1 MEETNLSPNQDKSL
15 QVSQLNLE
23 AVISR
28 LPKTLQD
35 CVTEFKTEE
44 QRLIAT
50 YAVTVLAGSL
60 MPEVCIRYANK
71 IEHPCL
77 MLLIS
82 MPPASGKGGLNLMY
96 KLVEEVNSKMR
107 SKNEDALGA
116 YLRELKAIEEL
127 KDKSIPLP
135 KPPKQ
140 PLHLIPGNTTSSKMN
155 EQLAENDG
163 IIASL
168 IMETETDGLTMMLSN
183 KMGEANSILF
193 RKAFHHEYESQLR
206 KRKGEHLVI
215 SRPKLVIIVS
225 GTPSHIK
232 GLFRGNE
239 DGLFSRFMIV
249 TGNSP
254 LVWEDVRPTPGKR
267 SLDEI
272 FEGLSKNFT
281 ALYDHFK
288 DQKLEVQFQPY
299 QWDKIN
305 SIGEDYLIHAVEEAG
320 EYASS
325 VAKRHANMLCRI
337 ATILTAVRHYESK
350 SSAEVLYCNGADFET
365 ALWLVNRS
373 FQNSLEVFKTL
384 EGKKSKG
391 PSKKDAFLNAMP
403 ETFVLSEVVKIYEDL
418 GIKKRSANR
427 YVQQLMNEGL
437 LKCLSFAVYRKVPP
451 AKN

>member
-1 MEETNLSPNQDKSL
+1 MEEQDKSL
-15 QVSQLNLE
+15 QVSQLSLE
-23 AVISR
+23 IVISR
-28 LPKTLQD
+28 LPKTLKD
-35 CVTEFKTEE
+35 CVVEFKTEE

-50 YAVTVLAGSL
+50 YAVTALTGSL
-60 MPEVCIRYANK
+60 MPEVFIRYANK

-96 KLVEEVNSKMR
+96 KLVEEINSDMR
-107 SKNEDALGA
+107 VENEKAMNA
-116 YLRELKAIEEL
+116 YIREVKAIEEL

-163 IIASL
+163 LIASL

-254 LVWEDVRPTPGKR
+254 LVWEDVRPTPGKQ
-267 SLDEI
+267 SLDEV
-272 FEGLSKNFT
+272 FAELGKNFT
-281 ALYDHFK
+281 ALFDHFK
-288 DQKLEVQFQPY
+288 DQKLEVQFSSY

-305 SIGEDYLIHAVEEAG
+305 SVGEDYMIHSVEEAG
-320 EYASS
+320 DYASS
-325 VAKRHANMLCRI
+325 IGKRHANMLCRL
-337 ATILTAVRHYESK
+337 AAILTAVRHYESK
-350 SSAEVLYCNGADFET
+350 SASEVLYCNGADFET
-365 ALWLVNRS
+365 ALWMVDQSAKNA
-373 FQNSLEVFKTL
+373 LEVFKQL
-384 EGKKSKG
+384 EGKYKKG
-391 PSKKDAFLNAMP
+391 NSKKEAFYKAMP
-403 ETFVLSEVVKIYEDL
+403 ETFVLSEVTNLYDEL
-418 GIKKRSANR
+418 NIKRRTVNR

-437 LKCLSFAVYRKVPP
+437 LECLSYAVYRKVPP
-451 AKN
+451 KK

>member
-1 MEETNLSPNQDKSL
+1 MEETNLNPYQDKSL
-15 QVSQLNLE
+15 QVSQLSLE
-23 AVISR
+23 VVISR

-50 YAVTVLAGSL
+50 YAVTALTGSL
-60 MPEVCIRYANK
+60 MPEVFVKYMEK

-107 SKNEDALGA
+107 SENEEALGA
-116 YLRELKAIEEL
+116 YLREVKAVEEL

-163 IIASL
+163 LIASL
-168 IMETETDGLTMMLSN
+168 IMETETDGLSMMLSN

-193 RKAFHHEYESQLR
+193 RKAFHHEFESQLR

-232 GLFRGNE
+232 GLFKGNE

-254 LVWEDVRPTPGKR
+254 LVWQSVRPTPGKR
-267 SLDEI
+267 SLDEV
-272 FEGLSKNFT
+272 FTELGKNFT
-281 ALYDHFK
+281 ALFEHFK
-288 DQKLEVQFQPY
+288 DRRLEVQFQTY
-299 QWDKIN
+299 QWDKID
-305 SIGEDYLIHAVEEAG
+305 SVGEDYMLHSVEEAG

-325 VAKRHANMLCRI
+325 IAKRHANMLCRI
-337 ATILTAVRHYESK
+337 AAILTAVRHFESK
-350 SSAEVLYCNGADFET
+350 STSEVLYCNGADFET
-365 ALWLVNRS
+365 ALWLIDQSAKNA
-373 FQNSLEVFKTL
+373 LEVFKHLGNYT
-384 EGKKSKG
+384 KG
-391 PSKKDAFLNAMP
+391 VSKKDAFFKAMP
-403 ETFVLSEVVKIYEDL
+403 ETFVLSEMGKLFDEL
-418 GIKKRSANR
+418 KIKKRTANR
-427 YVQQLMNEGL
+427 YVQQLMKEGL
-437 LKCLSFAVYRKVPP
+437 LECLSYAVYRKVPP
-451 AKN
+451 KN

>member
-1 MEETNLSPNQDKSL
+1 MEEQDKSL
-15 QVSQLNLE
+15 QVSQLSLE
-23 AVISR
+23 IVISR
-28 LPKTLQD
+28 LPKTLKD
-35 CVTEFKTEE
+35 CVVEFKTEE

-50 YAVTVLAGSL
+50 YAVTALTGSL

-96 KLVEEVNSKMR
+96 KLVEEINSDMR
-107 SKNEDALGA
+107 AENEKAMNA
-116 YLRELKAIEEL
+116 YIREVKAIEEL

-140 PLHLIPGNTTSSKMN
+140 PLHLIPGNTTSSKLN

-163 IIASL
+163 LIASL
-168 IMETETDGLTMMLSN
+168 IMETETDGLTLMLAN

-193 RKAFHHEYESQLR
+193 RKAFHHETESQLR

-232 GLFRGNE
+232 GLFKGNE

-254 LVWEDVRPTPGKR
+254 MIWEDVRPEEGKK

-272 FEGLSKNFT
+272 FAGLAKQFT
-281 ALYDHFK
+281 ALFNHFK
-288 DQKLEVQFQPY
+288 GRKLEVQFLPY

-305 SIGEDYLIHAVEEAG
+305 SLGEDYMIHSVEQAG

-325 VAKRHANMLCRI
+325 IGKRHANMLCRI
-337 ATILTAVRHYESK
+337 AAILTAVRHFERKASE
-350 SSAEVLYCNGADFET
+350 EVVFCNGADFET
-365 ALWLVNRS
+365 AVWLIDQSAR
-373 FQNSLEVFKTL
+373 NSLEVFKMLGGNKTKVNSRK
-384 EGKKSKG
+384 E
-391 PSKKDAFLNAMP
+391 AFLNTMP
-403 ETFVLSEVVKIYEDL
+403 DTFVLSEVGHIYDKL
-418 GIKKRSANR
+418 NIKKRSANR
-427 YVQQLMNEGL
+427 YVEQLIKEGL
-437 LKCLSFAVYRKVPP
+437 LETVSFAVYRKVSP
-451 AKN
+451 KN

>member
-1 MEETNLSPNQDKSL
+1 MKEQDKSL
-15 QVSQLNLE
+15 QVSQLSLE
-23 AVISR
+23 IVISR
-28 LPKTLQD
+28 LPKTLKD

-50 YAVTVLAGSL
+50 YAVTALSGSL
-60 MPEVCIRYANK
+60 MPDVCVRYADK

-77 MLLIS
+77 YLLIS

-96 KLVEEVNSKMR
+96 KLVEEINSKMR
-107 SKNEDALGA
+107 VENEKAMGA
-116 YLRELKAIEEL
+116 YLREVKAIEEL

-163 IIASL
+163 LIASL
-168 IMETETDGLTMMLSN
+168 IMETETDGLSMMLSN

-254 LVWEDVRPTPGKR
+254 LVWESVRPTPGKQ

-272 FEGLSKNFT
+272 FAGLSKNFT
-281 ALYDHFK
+281 ALFEHFK
-288 DQKLEVQFQPY
+288 DRKLEVQFQTY
-299 QWDKIN
+299 QWDKID
-305 SIGEDYLIHAVEEAG
+305 SIGEDYMIHSVEEAG
-320 EYASS
+320 DYASS
-325 VAKRHANMLCRI
+325 IGKRHANMFCRL
-337 ATILTAVRHYESK
+337 AAILTAVRHFESK
-350 SSAEVLYCNGADFET
+350 STSEVLYCNGADFET
-365 ALWLVNRS
+365 ALWLVDQS
-373 FQNSLEVFKTL
+373 AMNSLEVFKTL
-384 EGKKSKG
+384 EGKKSKCN
-391 PSKKDAFLNAMP
+391 SKREAFLNAMP
-403 ETFVLSEVVKIYEDL
+403 ETFVLSEVEHIYDKL
-418 GIKKRSANR
+418 NIKKRSASR
-427 YVQQLMNEGL
+427 YVEQLLEGGL
-437 LKCLSFAVYRKVPP
+437 LEIVSYAVYRKIPP
-451 AKN
+451 KN

>member
-1 MEETNLSPNQDKSL
+1 MEEQDKSL
-15 QVSQLNLE
+15 QVSQLSLE
-23 AVISR
+23 TVITR
-28 LPKTLQD
+28 LPKTLQE

-50 YAVTVLAGSL
+50 YAVTALTGSL
-60 MPEVCIRYANK
+60 MPEVFVQYMDK

-107 SKNEDALGA
+107 SENEEATRK
-116 YLRELKAIEEL
+116 YLRDVKEIEEL

-135 KPPKQ
+135 IRPKQ
-140 PLHLIPGNTTSSKMN
+140 PLHLIPGNTTSSKLN

-163 IIASL
+163 LIASL
-168 IMETETDGLTMMLSN
+168 IMETETDGLSMMLSN

-193 RKAFHHEYESQLR
+193 RKAFHHEFESQLR
-206 KRKGEHLVI
+206 KRKGEHIVI

-232 GLFRGNE
+232 GLFKGNE

-254 LVWEDVRPTPGKR
+254 LVWQSVRPTPGKR
-267 SLDEI
+267 SLDEV
-272 FEGLSKNFT
+272 FTELGKNFK
-281 ALYDHFK
+281 AIFDHFK
-288 DQKLEVQFQPY
+288 DRKLEVQFQTY
-299 QWDKIN
+299 QWDKID
-305 SIGEDYLIHAVEEAG
+305 SVGEDYLIHSVEEAG

-337 ATILTAVRHYESK
+337 ATILTAVRHFESK
-350 SSAEVLYCNGADFET
+350 STSEVLYCNGADFET
-365 ALWLVNRS
+365 ALWLVDQS

-391 PSKKDAFLNAMP
+391 SSKKGAFFNAMP
-403 ETFVLSEVVKIYEDL
+403 ETFVLSEVANIYENL
-418 GIKKRSANR
+418 GVKKRSANR
-427 YVQQLMNEGL
+427 YVQQLIKEGL
-437 LKCLSFAVYRKVPP
+437 LECLTYPVYRKVSP
-451 AKN
+451 KN

>member
-1 MEETNLSPNQDKSL
+1 MKETYLNPNQDKSL

-23 AVISR
+23 VVVSR
-28 LPKTLQD
+28 LPKTLQE
-35 CVTEFKTEE
+35 CVTEFKIEE

-50 YAVTVLAGSL
+50 YAVTVLSGSL
-60 MPEVCIRYANK
+60 MPNVCVRYADK

-77 MLLIS
+77 YLLIS

-96 KLVEEVNSKMR
+96 KLIGDINSNMRTDNEEAMR
-107 SKNEDALGA
+107 KYMRDVKE
-116 YLRELKAIEEL
+116 IEEL
-127 KDKSIPLP
+127 KDKSIPIP
-135 KPPKQ
+135 TRPKQ

-163 IIASL
+163 LIASL

-193 RKAFHHEYESQLR
+193 RKSFHHEFDSQLR

-232 GLFRGNE
+232 GLFKGNE

-267 SLDEI
+267 SLNEI

-337 ATILTAVRHYESK
+337 ATIITAVRHFESK
-350 SSAEVLYCNGADFET
+350 STSEVLYCNGGDFET
-365 ALWLVNRS
+365 ALWLVDQS

-391 PSKKDAFLNAMP
+391 SSKKGAFFNAMP
-403 ETFVLSEVVKIYEDL
+403 ETFVLSEVANIYENL
-418 GIKKRSANR
+418 GVKKRSANR
-427 YVQQLMNEGL
+427 YVQQLIKEGL
-437 LKCLSFAVYRKVPP
+437 LECFTYPVYRKVSP
-451 AKN
+451 KN

>member
-1 MEETNLSPNQDKSL
+1 MEETNLNPNQDKSL

-71 IEHPCL
+71 VEHPCL

-96 KLVEEVNSKMR
+96 KLLEGINSKMR
-107 SKNEDALGA
+107 TENDEAMRS
-116 YLRELKAIEEL
+116 YLRELKEIEDQ

-168 IMETETDGLTMMLSN
+168 IMETETDGLSMMLSN

-232 GLFRGNE
+232 GLFKGNE

-254 LVWEDVRPTPGKR
+254 LIWEDVRPTPGKR
-267 SLDEI
+267 SLDEV
-272 FEGLSKNFT
+272 FTELGKNFT
-281 ALYDHFK
+281 ALFEHFK
-288 DQKLEVQFQPY
+288 DKKLEVQFSSY

-305 SIGEDYLIHAVEEAG
+305 SIGEDYMIHSVEEAG
-320 EYASS
+320 DYASS
-325 VAKRHANMLCRI
+325 IAKRHANMLCRI
-337 ATILTAVRHYESK
+337 AAILTAVRHFESK
-350 SSAEVLYCNGADFET
+350 STSEVLYCGGADFES
-365 ALWLVNRS
+365 ALWMVDQSAKNA
-373 FQNSLEVFKTL
+373 LEVFKQL
-384 EGKKSKG
+384 EGKYKKG
-391 PSKKDAFLNAMP
+391 NSKKDAFFKAMP
-403 ETFVLSEVVKIYEDL
+403 ETFVLSEVANLYAEL
-418 GIKKRSANR
+418 NIKKRTVNR

-437 LKCLSFAVYRKVPP
+437 LECLAYAVYRKVPP
-451 AKN
+451 KN

>member
-1 MEETNLSPNQDKSL
+1 
-15 QVSQLNLE
+15 
-23 AVISR
+23 
-28 LPKTLQD
+28 
-35 CVTEFKTEE
+35 
-44 QRLIAT
+44 
-50 YAVTVLAGSL
+50 
-60 MPEVCIRYANK
+60 
-71 IEHPCL
+71 
-77 MLLIS
+77 

-96 KLVEEVNSKMR
+96 KLVEGINSKMR
-107 SKNEDALGA
+107 SENEEALGA

-168 IMETETDGLTMMLSN
+168 IMETETDGLTMMLTN

-272 FEGLSKNFT
+272 FQGLSKNFT
-281 ALYDHFK
+281 ALYEHFK

-305 SIGEDYLIHAVEEAG
+305 SVGEDFLIHAVEEAG

-365 ALWLVNRS
+365 ALWLVDRS

-391 PSKKDAFLNAMP
+391 PSKKDTFLNAMP
-403 ETFVLSEVVKIYEDL
+403 ETFVLSEVAKIYEDL

>member
-1 MEETNLSPNQDKSL
+1 MEETNLNPNQDKSL

-71 IEHPCL
+71 VEHPCL

-96 KLVEEVNSKMR
+96 KLLEGINSKMR
-107 SKNEDALGA
+107 TENDEAMRS
-116 YLRELKAIEEL
+116 YLRELKALEEL

-168 IMETETDGLTMMLSN
+168 IMETETDGLSMMLSN

-232 GLFRGNE
+232 GLFKGNE

-254 LVWEDVRPTPGKR
+254 LIWEDVRPTPGKR
-267 SLDEI
+267 SLDEV
-272 FEGLSKNFT
+272 FTELGKNFT
-281 ALYDHFK
+281 ALFEHFK
-288 DQKLEVQFQPY
+288 DKKLEVQFSSY

-305 SIGEDYLIHAVEEAG
+305 SIGEDYMIHSVEEAG
-320 EYASS
+320 DYASS
-325 VAKRHANMLCRI
+325 IAKRHANMLCRI
-337 ATILTAVRHYESK
+337 AAILTAVRHFESK
-350 SSAEVLYCNGADFET
+350 STSEVLYCGGADFES
-365 ALWLVNRS
+365 ALWMVDQSAKNA
-373 FQNSLEVFKTL
+373 LEVFKQL
-384 EGKKSKG
+384 EGKYKKG
-391 PSKKDAFLNAMP
+391 NSKKEAFLSAMP
-403 ETFVLSEVVKIYEDL
+403 ETFVLSEVANLYAEL
-418 GIKKRSANR
+418 NIKKRTVNR
-427 YVQQLMNEGL
+427 YVQQLMKEGQL
-437 LKCLSFAVYRKVPP
+437 ECLAYAVYRKVPP
-451 AKN
+451 KI

>member
-1 MEETNLSPNQDKSL
+1 MKEPNTNPNYDKSL
-15 QVSQLNLE
+15 EVSQLDLE
-23 AVISR
+23 TVISR
-28 LPKTLQD
+28 LPKTLKD
-35 CVTEFKTEE
+35 CVVEFKTEE

-50 YAVTVLAGSL
+50 YAVIALTGSL
-60 MPEVCIRYANK
+60 MPEVYVKYMDK

-96 KLVEEVNSKMR
+96 KLVEEINSKMR
-107 SKNEDALGA
+107 SENEEAMGA

-232 GLFRGNE
+232 GLFKGNE

-254 LVWEDVRPTPGKR
+254 LIWQTVRPTPGKK
-267 SLDEI
+267 SIDDVFTAL
-272 FEGLSKNFT
+272 GKNFT
-281 ALYDHFK
+281 ALFDHFK
-288 DQKLEVQFQPY
+288 DKKLEVQFQTY
-299 QWDKIN
+299 QWDKID
-305 SIGEDYLIHAVEEAG
+305 SIGEDYLVHTVEAAG

-325 VAKRHANMLCRI
+325 IAKRHTSMLCRI
-337 ATILTAVRHYESK
+337 AVILTAVRHFESK
-350 SSAEVLYCNGADFET
+350 SSEEVVFCNGADFET
-365 ALWLVNRS
+365 AIWMVDQSMKNA
-373 FQNSLEVFKTL
+373 LEVFKQL
-384 EGKKSKG
+384 EGKYKKG
-391 PSKKDAFLNAMP
+391 NSKKDAFFKAMP
-403 ETFVLSEVVKIYEDL
+403 ETIVLSEVTNLYADL
-418 GIKKRSANR
+418 NIKKRTANR
-427 YVQQLMNEGL
+427 YVQQLMKEGL
-437 LKCLSFAVYRKVPP
+437 LECLSYAVYRKVPP
-451 AKN
+451 KN

>member
-1 MEETNLSPNQDKSL
+1 MRNTNSNPNYDKSL
-15 QVSQLNLE
+15 EVSQLDLE
-23 AVISR
+23 TVISR
-28 LPKTLQD
+28 LPKTLKD

-96 KLVEEVNSKMR
+96 KLVEEINSKMR
-107 SKNEDALGA
+107 SKNEEAMGA
-116 YLRELKAIEEL
+116 YIREVKAIEEL

-249 TGNSP
+249 TGNSS

-267 SLDEI
+267 SLDEV
-272 FEGLSKNFT
+272 FAELGKNFT
-281 ALYDHFK
+281 VLFDYFK
-288 DQKLEVQFQPY
+288 DKNLEIQFSSY

-305 SIGEDYLIHAVEEAG
+305 SVGEDYMIHSVEEAG
-320 EYASS
+320 DYASS
-325 VAKRHANMLCRI
+325 IAKRHANMLCRI
-337 ATILTAVRHYESK
+337 AAIFTAVRHFESK
-350 SSAEVLYCNGADFET
+350 STSEVLYCNGADFET
-365 ALWLVNRS
+365 ALWLIDQSAKNA
-373 FQNSLEVFKTL
+373 LEVFKQLGGYT
-384 EGKKSKG
+384 KG
-391 PSKKDAFLNAMP
+391 STKKDAFFKAMP
-403 ETFVLSEVVKIYEDL
+403 ETFVLSEVEHIYAEL
-418 GIKKRSANR
+418 KIKKRSANR
-427 YVQQLMNEGL
+427 YVEQLLKEGL
-437 LKCLSFAVYRKVPP
+437 LETVSFAVYRKIPP
-451 AKN
+451 QN

>member
-1 MEETNLSPNQDKSL
+1 MKEQEKSL
-15 QVSQLNLE
+15 QVSQLSLE
-23 AVISR
+23 VVISR
-28 LPKTLQD
+28 LPKTLKD
-35 CVTEFKTEE
+35 CVVEFKTEE

-50 YAVTVLAGSL
+50 YAVTTLSGSL
-60 MPEVCIRYANK
+60 MPEVFIRYANK

-96 KLVEEVNSKMR
+96 KLVEEINSDMR
-107 SKNEDALGA
+107 AKNEESMRA
-116 YLRELKAIEEL
+116 YLREVKEIEEL

-140 PLHLIPGNTTSSKMN
+140 PLHLIPGNTTSSKLN

-163 IIASL
+163 LIASL

-193 RKAFHHEYESQLR
+193 RKAFHHEIESQLR

-225 GTPSHIK
+225 GTPLHIK
-232 GLFRGNE
+232 GLFKGNE

-254 LVWEDVRPTPGKR
+254 LVWEDVRPDEGKQ

-272 FEGLSKNFT
+272 FAGLAKQFT
-281 ALYDHFK
+281 ALFKHFENR
-288 DQKLEVQFQPY
+288 KLEVQFLPY

-305 SIGEDYLIHAVEEAG
+305 SLGEDYMIHSVEQAG

-325 VAKRHANMLCRI
+325 IGKRHANMLCRM
-337 ATILTAVRHYESK
+337 AAILTAVRHFERGASE
-350 SSAEVLYCNGADFET
+350 EVVFCNGADFET
-365 ALWLVNRS
+365 AVWLIDQSAR
-373 FQNSLEVFKTL
+373 NSLEVFKML
-384 EGKKSKG
+384 GGDRYKVN
-391 PSKKDAFLNAMP
+391 SKKEAFLNAMP
-403 ETFVLSEVVKIYEDL
+403 DTFVLSEVEHIYAEL
-418 GIKKRSANR
+418 KIKKRSASR
-427 YVQQLMNEGL
+427 YVEQLLKEGL
-437 LKCLSFAVYRKVPP
+437 LETVSFAVYRKIPP
-451 AKN
+451 QN

>member
-1 MEETNLSPNQDKSL
+1 MKESNITPNHDKSL
-15 QVSQLNLE
+15 EVSQLDLE
-23 AVISR
+23 KVISR

-60 MPEVCIRYANK
+60 MPEVCIQYANK

-96 KLVEEVNSKMR
+96 KLIEGINTKMR
-107 SKNEDALGA
+107 TENDEAMRS
-116 YLRELKAIEEL
+116 YLRELKAVEEL

-168 IMETETDGLTMMLSN
+168 IMETETDGLSMMLSN

-232 GLFRGNE
+232 GLFKGNE

-254 LVWEDVRPTPGKR
+254 LIWEDVRPTPGKR
-267 SLDEI
+267 SLDEV
-272 FEGLSKNFT
+272 FAELGKNFT
-281 ALYDHFK
+281 ALFEHFK
-288 DQKLEVQFQPY
+288 DKMLEVQFSSY

-305 SIGEDYLIHAVEEAG
+305 SIGEDYMIHSVEEAG
-320 EYASS
+320 DYASS
-325 VAKRHANMLCRI
+325 IAKRHANMLCRI
-337 ATILTAVRHYESK
+337 AAILTAVRHFESK
-350 SSAEVLYCNGADFET
+350 STSEVLYCGGADFES
-365 ALWLVNRS
+365 ALWMVDQSAKNA
-373 FQNSLEVFKTL
+373 LEVFKQL
-384 EGKKSKG
+384 EGKYKKG
-391 PSKKDAFLNAMP
+391 NSKKDAFFKAMP
-403 ETFVLSEVVKIYEDL
+403 ETFVLSEVANLYAEL
-418 GIKKRSANR
+418 NIKKRTVNR

-437 LKCLSFAVYRKVPP
+437 LECLAYAVYRKVPP
-451 AKN
+451 KN

>member
-1 MEETNLSPNQDKSL
+1 MEEQDKSL
-15 QVSQLNLE
+15 QVSQLSLE
-23 AVISR
+23 TVITR
-28 LPKTLQD
+28 LPKTLQE

-50 YAVTVLAGSL
+50 YAVTALTGSL
-60 MPEVCIRYANK
+60 MPEVFVQYMDK

-107 SKNEDALGA
+107 SENEEATRK
-116 YLRELKAIEEL
+116 YLRDVKEIEEL

-135 KPPKQ
+135 IRPKQ
-140 PLHLIPGNTTSSKMN
+140 PLHLIPGNTTSSKLN

-163 IIASL
+163 LIASL
-168 IMETETDGLTMMLSN
+168 IMETETDGLSMMLSN

-193 RKAFHHEYESQLR
+193 RKAFHHEFESQLR
-206 KRKGEHLVI
+206 KRKGEHIVI

-232 GLFRGNE
+232 GLFKGNE

-254 LVWEDVRPTPGKR
+254 LVWQSVRPTPGKR
-267 SLDEI
+267 SLDEV
-272 FEGLSKNFT
+272 FTELGKNFK
-281 ALYDHFK
+281 AIFDHFK
-288 DQKLEVQFQPY
+288 DRKLEVQFQTY
-299 QWDKIN
+299 QWDKID
-305 SIGEDYLIHAVEEAG
+305 SVGEDYLIHSVEEAG

-337 ATILTAVRHYESK
+337 ATILTAVRHFESK
-350 SSAEVLYCNGADFET
+350 STSEVLYCNGADFET
-365 ALWLVNRS
+365 ALWLVDQS

-391 PSKKDAFLNAMP
+391 SSKKGAFFNAMP
-403 ETFVLSEVVKIYEDL
+403 ETFVLSEVANIYENL
-418 GIKKRSANR
+418 GVKKRSANR
-427 YVQQLMNEGL
+427 YVQQLIKEGL
-437 LKCLSFAVYRKVPP
+437 LECLSYAVYRKVSP
-451 AKN
+451 KN

>member
-1 MEETNLSPNQDKSL
+1 MENHDKSL

-23 AVISR
+23 TVIAR

-50 YAVTVLAGSL
+50 YAVTTLTGSL
-60 MPEVCIRYANK
+60 MPEVFVQYMDK

-96 KLVEEVNSKMR
+96 KLIEDINSKMR
-107 SKNEDALGA
+107 LENEESMRA
-116 YLRELKAIEEL
+116 YLREVKAIEEL
-127 KDKSIPLP
+127 KNKSIPIP
-135 KPPKQ
+135 RPPKQ

-155 EQLAENDG
+155 EQMAENDG
-163 IIASL
+163 LIASL

-215 SRPKLVIIVS
+215 SRPKLAIIVS

-254 LVWEDVRPTPGKR
+254 LIWQSVRPTPGKQ
-267 SLDEI
+267 SLDEV
-272 FEGLSKNFT
+272 FAELGKQFT
-281 ALYDHFK
+281 ALHDHFK
-288 DQKLEVQFQPY
+288 DRKLEVQFQAY
-299 QWDKIN
+299 QWDKID
-305 SIGEDYLIHAVEEAG
+305 SIGEDYMIHSVEQAG

-325 VAKRHANMLCRI
+325 IAKRHANMLCRL
-337 ATILTAVRHYESK
+337 AAILTAVRHFESK
-350 SSAEVLYCNGADFET
+350 STAEVLFCNGADFET
-365 ALWLVNRS
+365 ALWMVDQS
-373 FQNSLEVFKTL
+373 AMNSLEVFRTL
-384 EGKKSKG
+384 DGKKSKVNTR
-391 PSKKDAFLNAMP
+391 KDEFLKAMP
-403 ETFVLSEVVKIYEDL
+403 ETFVLSEVANLYSDL
-418 GIKKRSANR
+418 KMKKRSVNR
-427 YVQQLMNEGL
+427 YVQQLINEGQL
-437 LKCLSFAVYRKVPP
+437 ECLSYAVYRKVPP
-451 AKN
+451 KN

>member
-1 MEETNLSPNQDKSL
+1 MKEQDKSL
-15 QVSQLNLE
+15 QVSQLSLE
-23 AVISR
+23 IVISR
-28 LPKTLQD
+28 LPKTLKD

-50 YAVTVLAGSL
+50 YAVTALSGSL
-60 MPEVCIRYANK
+60 MPNVYVRYADK

-77 MLLIS
+77 YLLIS

-96 KLVEEVNSKMR
+96 KLVEEINSKMR
-107 SKNEDALGA
+107 VENEKAMGA
-116 YLRELKAIEEL
+116 YLREVKAIEEL

-163 IIASL
+163 LIASL

-193 RKAFHHEYESQLR
+193 RKTFHHEYESQLR

-254 LVWEDVRPTPGKR
+254 LVWEDVRPTPGKQ

-281 ALYDHFK
+281 DLFEHFK
-288 DQKLEVQFQPY
+288 DQKLEVQFQTY

-305 SIGEDYLIHAVEEAG
+305 SIGEEYMIHSVEEAG
-320 EYASS
+320 DYASS
-325 VAKRHANMLCRI
+325 IGKRHANMLCRL
-337 ATILTAVRHYESK
+337 AAILTAVRHFESK
-350 SSAEVLYCNGADFET
+350 STSEVLFCNGADFET
-365 ALWLVNRS
+365 ALWLVDQSAKNA
-373 FQNSLEVFKTL
+373 LEVFKHLGNYT
-384 EGKKSKG
+384 KG
-391 PSKKDAFLNAMP
+391 VSKKDVFFKALP
-403 ETFVLSEVVKIYEDL
+403 ETFVLSEMGQIFDELK
-418 GIKKRSANR
+418 IKKRTANR
-427 YVQQLMNEGL
+427 YVQQLMNQGFLE
-437 LKCLSFAVYRKVPP
+437 CLSYAVYRKVLP
-451 AKN
+451 KD